1 MMEFFTRAFSRY
13 IEIAYCGM
21 GLYPNDVYEEE
32 NERLYNSPFPES
44 RKTYWPFIVIGI
56 GMVLVFVIFAWRKT

>member
-1 MMEFFTRAFSRY
+1 
-13 IEIAYCGM
+13 M